1 MSDAIPPS
9 TKPPVRPKEVVE
21 GEMEGE
27 EIVEVDVG
35 PPAVTSA
42 ARATTVAEEGEDD
55 AMGIVEAR
63 REVEVV
69 VEAAVSVV
77 GESL

>member
-1 MSDAIPPS
+1 
-9 TKPPVRPKEVVE
+9 
-21 GEMEGE
+21 MEGE